1 MCIDPPRPLQQPV
14 DAAEELGHDAGS
26 GSLPRASVWPCE
38 RYVEMR

>member
-1 MCIDPPRPLQQPV
+1 MCIEPPRPLQSPSTRPKSS
-14 DAAEELGHDAGS
+14 AITRS

>member
-1 MCIDPPRPLQQPV
+1 MCIDPPRPLHSPSTRPKSS
-14 DAAEELGHDAGS
+14 AMTWL